1 MNRKTILIIMMV
13 ALLLPLCLFAQNKP
27 KIKTVDITLEL
38 PKPGSSLEDA
48 REQKFSSAV
57 TEYGDL
63 NPSGGIQ
70 VMSIDW
76 DGDFKED
83 DDGGMFFKDGFEYQA
98 MIEFMVDPDGKYSTD
113 YIFKNGDYYI
123 DGSRIKVTVNGVEA
137 EVQLSAPYFIG
148 VHVSFVIGSGG
159 KGSDRELAQNIVTDY
174 ILNKDSYRATLEPYS
189 IEYANANNP
198 LINPRDLIVID
209 NAHDVSITAGDGN
222 NQKAMLITKII
233 IDTDN
238 EHKYKRWYAA
248 ALNSSSG
255 PHNIREVWISSKVDA
270 TAFYVAMFSSTDG
283 SLDDDVNTYTP
294 YYSSPFYSQRATLFI
309 PESAVDGIIERMST
323 PTWKRKPLFAI
334 KTYSGD
340 VYQAQKAGAEAAK
353 PFCTNHIYTAKIAG
367 SDRRVRYWTCREH
380 DRYYYSCK
388 ICGKCEHND
397 GHTFV
402 EPGGELFHV
411 YDLPLAD
418 DQAYVGVNAAGHH
431 VWWYSCLYCG
441 KSPSQ
446 VPESKDVNREKSA
459 LRSSTALPGFFIL
472 PKKSTAKVSKAYQ
485 SSVNYA
491 LCNNLLDEELLGS
504 DYTKAVTQLQLR
516 SLAVRLAEELVGKEI
531 KIEKNLEGRY
541 NDAYTAK
548 AASMG
553 ILNDYLASLPNSQPA
568 TREDVATMIYNTLR
582 YIEKCRIYSYT
593 EYDSQLGRYSD
604 SAYIAPWAKEAVAF
618 MDALGLIKGE
628 SESTFAPKDLFT
640 VERAIDVAEK
650 SVYAHQL
657 GWYQSRNWGE
667 ANEYEYLGF
676 PTYLTSYHLQPTDD
690 VITFSTIAPGERVWV
705 VGPRLGGM
713 SDYLPVREP
722 VTGQILYV
730 KANCF
735 RPVRRYV
742 FKSEKTTL
750 REGEFKN
757 YVDGQYI
764 WYRWN

>member
-1 MNRKTILIIMMV
+1 MNRKIILLIMAV
-13 ALLLPLCLFAQNKP
+13 VLLLPLCSSAQNKP

-98 MIEFMVDPDGKYSTD
+98 MIQFLIDPNGKYDTD
-113 YIFKNGDYYI
+113 YIIKDGEYI
-123 DGSRIKVTVNGVEA
+123 LDDSRIKVTVNGKPA
-137 EVQLSAPYFIG
+137 HVQNSTPYVIYMDIQFLIG
-148 VHVSFVIGSGG
+148 PGG
-159 KGSDRELAQNIVTDY
+159 KGSDRELAKNIVTDY

-198 LINPRDLIVID
+198 LTNPRELLIID
-209 NAHDVSITAGDGN
+209 NQHDEQITAGNGN
-222 NQKAMLITKII
+222 NQKAMLITKMI

-238 EHKYKRWYAA
+238 EHKYKRYAA

-255 PHNIREVWISSKVDA
+255 PHNIREVWISDKVDA
-270 TAFYVAMFSSTDG
+270 TAFYVAMFSATDG
-283 SLDDDVNTYTP
+283 SLDDDANTYTP
-294 YYSSPFYSQRATLFI
+294 YYSSPFYSQRATLFV
-309 PESAVDGIIERMST
+309 PESAADGILKRMST

-340 VYQAQKAGAEAAK
+340 VYEAQKAGAEAAK

-472 PKKSTAKVSKAYQ
+472 PKKSTAKGSKAYQ

-516 SLAVRLAEELVGKEI
+516 SLAVRLAEELIGKEI
-531 KIEKNLEGRY
+531 KIDKKVESKY
-541 NDAYTAK
+541 NNAYTAK

-568 TREDVATMIYNTLR
+568 TREDVAAMIYNTLR

-593 EYDSQLGRYSD
+593 EYDSRIGRYSD

-628 SESTFAPKDLFT
+628 SESTFASKDVLT
-640 VERAIDVAEK
+640 VEWAIDVAEK
-650 SVYAHQL
+650 SLYAHQL

-667 ANEYEYLGF
+667 ANVYEYLGF

-742 FKSEKTTL
+742 FKSERTTL

-757 YVDGQYI
+757 YMDGQYI